1 MRKFAITSGLV
12 IGFVAVAGAIDLI
25 PRAHLFNFDW
35 LTAMAQPAHSK
46 NSLITNESES
56 PVSIPKGV
64 VTPSKGSINL
74 IGDFDIAA
82 PGVQAD
88 DSSSSDCESKAVA
101 GDDDQ
106 DEPMIAPTV
115 EDVDDII
122 AQADDEEVTPAELMK
137 EAKKLREAAA
147 RLERAAAKLMAKDR
161 TGAPA
166 VAEPI
171 ETPPNVMPPIEA
183 PVPIEV
189 PAMPDG
195 AFEIK
200 IPDFYFKELE
210 ALRSGEELKAL
221 DALKLHDGAL
231 TYVFGFNDMDLVQRA
246 RELALK
252 NQKDKKVQADWSK
265 LASEWAKRSAEM
277 AKNRKAHVI
286 YGPMNKEQ
294 RRAFEQRM
302 SELRSRLSRPA
313 RPEAPRSSSRATK
326 ATSPRSNS
334 GQGQA
339 NSISIPVG
347 NGASVTIEVDSNLS
361 STVAEAN

>member
-35 LTAMAQPAHSK
+35 LTAMAQPSHAK
-46 NSLITNESES
+46 NTLNTNESES

-88 DSSSSDCESKAVA
+88 DSSSYECESKAVA
-101 GDDDQ
+101 SDDDQ
-106 DEPMIAPTV
+106 DEPMIAPSI

-137 EAKKLREAAA
+137 EAKKLREASA

-161 TGAPA
+161 IGAAAPP
-166 VAEPI
+166 V
-171 ETPPNVMPPIEA
+171 ETPPSVMPPIET
-183 PVPIEV
+183 PPIEV

-195 AFEIK
+195 KFEIK
-200 IPDFYFKELE
+200 VPDFYFKEME

-246 RELALK
+246 RDLALK
-252 NQKDKKVQADWSK
+252 NQKDKKVQSDWSK

-294 RRAFEQRM
+294 KKAFEQRM

-313 RPEAPRSSSRATK
+313 RPEAPRSSSRPTK
-326 ATSPRSNS
+326 ATSPRSSSSS
-334 GQGQA
+334 GEGQTNA
-339 NSISIPVG
+339 ISIPVG
-347 NGASVTIEVDSNLS
+347 NGASITIEVDSNLS